1 MRLMEFAIVAAMI
14 VGLLLLPRLR
24 KMLLSQADTRHPQN
38 AQEAVVLARV
48 RQLKYFYIHAGLF
61 IITMLGILA
70 LALLVERTLTA
81 VIGGIGWGLILAL
94 HAFWVFGING
104 VMLDWE
110 QRRVESML
118 RDRKQSANT
127 DPAPSESD

>member
-1 MRLMEFAIVAAMI
+1 MEFAIVAAMI